1 MHVRATPRRRP
12 VRVEPHPC
20 IGRVHDPEQAAFG
33 RGLAAPDAGRVGGTS
48 RPFGCLRLLGHDLVD
63 RLDRGFLR
71 RELLD
76 RFVGRHL
83 FGDLDLEL
91 GLGVGG
97 RLGDLLGGGA
107 TGAAAGALAS
117 SATWVSDLMSMRQ
130 PVSRAASRAFWPS
143 FPIASDSW

>member
-1 MHVRATPRRRP
+1 MDEGSRHPTQ
-12 VRVEPHPC
+12 VRV
-20 IGRVHDPEQAAFG
+20 GA
-33 RGLAAPDAGRVGGTS
+33 TS
-48 RPFGCLRLLGHDLVD
+48 HPFGGLRLLGHDLVD

-71 RELLD
+71 GELLD
-76 RFVGRHL
+76 RFVGHHF